1 MSSGEIFD
9 FDKPIETVVLDST
22 EYLHNAEVSME
33 DDLSMIDGIINNGK
47 KEQLDEMSNLSNGI
61 LFTYEHEHSS
71 GDQFWTDTAELLKK
85 DDTFTYIKHDG
96 WYGKDESVEVS
107 VTEASALFHEAVE
120 KSQSGNKDYT
130 ITAEA
135 IQRQFA
141 ERPDVPLFLEEIDF
155 SSCDDATLQTFRDSA
170 KANMQCA
177 NEISQAL
184 AKNYDYERY
193 TLNSEQALA
202 DVREKFSDDRIAFVL
217 TSTLNGTS
225 DGRIAKVNVPF
236 LVSESCKSS
245 ATLVG
250 CGLGVCDDTLK
261 IVFSLIENSTT
272 PLVLDADALN
282 CVAKQP
288 EILLKKKAPIII
300 TPHPGEMSRL
310 TGLATPLVNAE
321 RERVALDFA
330 QKYGVV
336 TVLKG
341 AGTVIASPNGKVL
354 VNPTGNSGMATGGSG
369 DVLAGM
375 TASILAQGASAFS
388 SAAAAVYLHGL
399 AGDIAAEKYGKIS
412 MLPTD
417 LINCIPLAYKRCGF
431 LI

>member
-1 MSSGEIFD
+1 MTVTDVNVVKSAIF
-9 FDKPIETVVLDST
+9 
-22 EYLHNAEVSME
+22 
-33 DDLSMIDGIINNGK
+33 
-47 KEQLDEMSNLSNGI
+47 
-61 LFTYEHEHSS
+61 
-71 GDQFWTDTAELLKK
+71 
-85 DDTFTYIKHDG
+85 
-96 WYGKDESVEVS
+96 
-107 VTEASALFHEAVE
+107 
-120 KSQSGNKDYT
+120 
-130 ITAEA
+130 
-135 IQRQFA
+135 
-141 ERPDVPLFLEEIDF
+141 ERPD
-155 SSCDDATLQTFRDSA
+155 DANKGTLGSLLCVCGSYGMAGAAVMSA
-170 KANMQCA
+170 KGALRTG
-177 NEISQAL
+177 IGL
-184 AKNYDYERY
+184 AKCVLPRSIYPIVAQTILESVYY
-193 TLNSEQALA
+193 PLSENA
-202 DVREKFSDDRIAFVL
+202 
-217 TSTLNGTS
+217 
-225 DGRIAKVNVPF
+225 DGRISKVNVPF

-288 EILLKKKAPIII
+288 EILLRKKALIII

-321 RERVALDFA
+321 RERVALNFA

-431 LI
+431 